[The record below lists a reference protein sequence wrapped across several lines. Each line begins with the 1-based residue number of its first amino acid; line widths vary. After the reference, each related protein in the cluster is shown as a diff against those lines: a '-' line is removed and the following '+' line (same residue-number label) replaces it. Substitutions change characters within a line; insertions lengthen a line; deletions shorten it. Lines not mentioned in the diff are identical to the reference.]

1 MSLDSSDL
9 TVIRDQIPNITVG
22 FRNADFIVNGNANVG
37 IQAAIDSLPSSGGKI
52 IILDGDYNISAP
64 ITISKSN
71 VIIEGVGNST
81 ILRAK
86 VSLNNDVMLIS
97 AGATGNIQNVV
108 VKDLLIDGR
117 KASNT
122 SGNGIN
128 TLGSI
133 LCYFSHITIQ
143 NVKDVGIKLRGTA
156 SQDSYWNHIT
166 ESVIQNSGQW
176 VVEDHSHENYISS
189 CDMNNHSSALKAIV
203 FNGGGERMTG
213 CTVGAFSAT
222 GSLEIVELSGT
233 VGGASIFNNFFV
245 GSQREHIKITS
256 PNNLVLSNKFVNASV
271 ATAATYAG
279 VSVASVK
286 NIVQQNIFTNPD
298 TTVLNDVVELTGAGN
313 NIVSSNVCSTGITDA
328 GVGSIIKDNILPP
341 NPNRWTVQ
349 GVGLMHLSKDTMRGQ
364 ISDGNITT
372 ICNNIASMG
381 VTHIGM
387 ECPLD
392 EYNLYDG
399 TDPVAGYPEK
409 WIAAIRAAGC
419 KVYFRGTWNK
429 FEGNYDS
436 VRSTPTSV
444 SPTALGVAATVIS
457 GADTS
462 SYLYLTYN
470 FIKTHAA
477 YFATG
482 DVWAPMPEPEN
493 QGIGPA
499 TTQMFSSYDI
509 LGQWLVDL
517 KTTADAAFADISKT
531 GIITGMTSI
540 NGGTAI
546 TNLNTAKYWS
556 QIGKVCIDHYVPISQ
571 YGNDLDRIHN
581 NTGVDVYI
589 GEVGMTQGMGGNPS
603 TDSARATQITNLYTI
618 FSSKPYLKGIHYF
631 QAVGGGSPSSED
643 IMNYST
649 YALLPLSSAAIT
661 AFY

>member
-1 MSLDSSDL
+1 MSLDASDIR
-9 TVIRDQIPNITVG
+9 VIQDQVPNITVG
-22 FRNADFIVNGNANVG
+22 FRNADYIVDGNANVA
-37 IQAAIDSLPSSGGKI
+37 INAAIAALPTTGGRI
-52 IILDGDYNISAP
+52 IILEGTYNISAP
-64 ITISKSN
+64 ILITRSN
-71 VIIEGVGNST
+71 TMVEGVGNAT
-81 ILRAK
+81 VLKAK
-86 VSLNNDVMLIS
+86 VSLNDDVILLS
-97 AGATGNIQNVV
+97 PGASGNIQNCVIS
-108 VKDLLIDGR
+108 DMLIDGR
-117 KASNT
+117 SASNS

-133 LCYFSHITIQ
+133 LCYFDHLTIQ
-143 NVKDVGIKLRGTA
+143 NVKNVAIKLRGTG

-166 ESVIQNSGQW
+166 ECLIQNSGQW
-176 VVEDHSHENYISS
+176 VVEDHSHENYIYS
-189 CDMNNHSSALKAIV
+189 CDMNNHGSAQKAIV

-222 GSLEIVELSGT
+222 GSLEIVEVSGT
-233 VGGASIFNNFFV
+233 VGGASIFNNFFE
-245 GSQREHIKITS
+245 GSQREHIKVTA
-256 PNNLVLSNKFVNASV
+256 PNNLIISNKFVDASV
-271 ATAATYAG
+271 AGAATYAG

-286 NIVQQNIFTNPD
+286 NIVQQNVFTNPD
-298 TTVLNDVVELTGAGN
+298 TTVPNDIVEITGAGN
-313 NIVSSNVCSTGITDA
+313 NIISSNVCSTGITEL
-328 GVGSIIKDNILPP
+328 GVGSIVKDNMLPP

-436 VRSTPTSV
+436 ARSTPTGV
-444 SPTALGVAATVIS
+444 GPTPLGAAATVIS
-457 GADTS
+457 GADTT

-470 FIKTHAA
+470 FIKTHATF
-477 YFATG
+477 FATG

-499 TTQMFSSYDI
+499 TTQMFTSYDV

-556 QIGKVCIDHYVPISQ
+556 QIGRVCIDHYVPISQ

-603 TDSARATQITNLYTI
+603 TDSARATQLTNLYTI

-631 QAVGGGSPSSED
+631 QAVGGNNPSSED

-649 YALLPLSSAAIT
+649 YALLPLSAAAIA